1 MRHVRRVT
9 PLVTPPPVPLAAHT
23 PARTAELMAA
33 LLPMPLAALLASLLL
48 TACQAQPRASALGA
62 ADEAALQARLRSA
75 IGDAVCSSDA
85 QCRTLA
91 VGEKACGGPEAW
103 WAFSVASA
111 QADQL
116 PGWAAELSAL
126 SRQRN
131 LRSGS
136 VSNCQYQPD
145 PGAVCQAQRCLLAT
159 PKSAR

>member
-9 PLVTPPPVPLAAHT
+9 PLVTPLPVPLAAHK
-23 PARTAELMAA
+23 PARTAERV
-33 LLPMPLAALLASLLL
+33 AALLASLLLL

-62 ADEAALQARLRSA
+62 VDEAALQARLRSA

-103 WAFSVASA
+103 WAFSTASA

-116 PGWAAELSAL
+116 PGWAAELTAL

-131 LRSGS
+131 RRGGS
-136 VSNCQYQPD
+136 VSNCQVQSD
-145 PGAVCQAQRCLLAT
+145 PGAVCEAQRCLLAT
-159 PKSAR
+159 PKLAR